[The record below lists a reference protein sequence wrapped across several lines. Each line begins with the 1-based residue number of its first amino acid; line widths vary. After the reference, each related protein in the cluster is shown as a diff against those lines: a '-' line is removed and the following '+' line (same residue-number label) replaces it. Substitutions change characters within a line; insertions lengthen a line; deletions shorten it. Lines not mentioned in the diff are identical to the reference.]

1 MTDLTLRD
9 LGSHDLPLCDAP
21 VSVGVAAKPAAPR
34 LSAPAAVRRDRRR
47 SVAVIGAGITGVTTA
62 YALMQRGFDVT
73 VFDQNRYAAMETSFA
88 NGGQLSASNAEV
100 WNRWGTVL
108 KGLKWMLA
116 RDAPLL
122 MNPWPSR
129 RKYAWIAEFL
139 AAIPAYEKN
148 TIATVRM
155 AIEARRHLKAY
166 AEAEGFDFDCE
177 DRGILHIYTDEAE
190 FAHARRVNAL
200 LAKGGLERHA
210 ISADEAR
217 RIEPALKGALCGA
230 CYTPS
235 DFSGDVHRF
244 ATGLSAACERR
255 GVAMTYGASVD
266 AVGAREGGVDVT
278 WRRGDTAP
286 ETQRFDAIVVCA
298 GVASPGFARQ
308 LGDRLNIYPVKGYSV
323 TVALQ
328 DDQSRQAAPRV
339 SLLDDG
345 AKLVLSRLGPD
356 RMRIAGTAEISG
368 YGLDIRHDRIR
379 PIINWS
385 ERHFPDVATE
395 HVIPWAGL
403 RPMTPSMVPRVGPGR
418 RSGVYYNTGHG
429 HLGWTLSAAT
439 AESVA
444 EQMLARAGA

>member
-9 LGSHDLPLCDAP
+9 LPAHELSF
-21 VSVGVAAKPAAPR
+21 SAAAAAPMAAR
-34 LSAPAAVRRDRRR
+34 PSAPSAIRRR
-47 SVAVIGAGITGVTTA
+47 SRMQSVAVIGAGITGVTTA
-62 YALMQRGFDVT
+62 YALLNRGFNVT

-108 KGLKWMLA
+108 KGLKWMLS

-129 RKYAWIAEFL
+129 RKYTWIAEFL

-166 AEAEGFDFDCE
+166 AAAEGFDFDCE
-177 DRGILHIYTDEAE
+177 DRGILHIFTDEKE

-210 ISADEAR
+210 VSADEAR
-217 RIEPALKGALCGA
+217 RIEPALKGALCGG

-244 ATGLSAACERR
+244 ATGLSAACARR

-266 AVGAREGGVDVT
+266 AVQTRDGGVDVT
-278 WRRGDTAP
+278 WRRGDDGAQ
-286 ETQRFDAIVVCA
+286 TQRFDAIVVCA

-308 LGDRLNIYPVKGYSV
+308 LGDRLTLYPVKGYSV

-339 SLLDDG
+339 SLLDDA

-356 RMRIAGTAEISG
+356 RMRIAGTAELNG

-379 PIINWS
+379 PIVKWS

-403 RPMTPSMVPRVGPGR
+403 RPMTPTMVPRVGPGR
-418 RSGVYYNTGHG
+418 RPGVYYNTGHG

-444 EQMLARAGA
+444 EQLLAPADA